1 MPLGSKRESIK
12 VSRFWSD
19 HLKDPG
25 IGNKQKEGY
34 SKKRMDVE

>member
-25 IGNKQKEGY
+25 IGNKSFQKNSPTEF
-34 SKKRMDVE
+34 VA